1 MANYFNKEYLHGL
14 HTRQLH
20 AHLVGLRRL
29 ESKWGEY
36 YQLEST
42 FKNLRKE
49 IDFVKA
55 ILATREHIPNKQ
67 EARKIRQEKAR
78 IGRDR

>member
-1 MANYFNKEYLHGL
+1 MADYFNEKFLRRL

-20 AHLVGLRRL
+20 AHLVSLRRL
-29 ESKWGEY
+29 ESKCGEY

-42 FKNLRKE
+42 FKNIRKE
-49 IDFVKA
+49 IDFVKG

-67 EARKIRQEKAR
+67 EARKIRQEKAKT
-78 IGRDR
+78 GRNR

>member
-1 MANYFNKEYLHGL
+1 MASKEYLNGL

-36 YQLEST
+36 YQLAST
-42 FKNLRKE
+42 FKNLRAE
-49 IDFVKA
+49 IDLVKS
-55 ILATREHIPNKQ
+55 ILATREHIPNKI

-78 IGRDR
+78 KK

>member
-1 MANYFNKEYLHGL
+1 MASKEYLNNL

-29 ESKWGEY
+29 ESKWGKY
-36 YQLEST
+36 YRLSST
-42 FKNLRKE
+42 FKNLRVE
-49 IDFVKA
+49 IDLVKN
-55 ILATREHIPNKQ
+55 ILATREHIPNKV

-78 IGRDR
+78 RK